1 MRNSLPSY
9 SDYGIFYPV
18 EGEISFIDSGTVT
31 SPRGFQAGATYA
43 GIKKR
48 TDGVSDLG
56 ILFSEAPCVAAGL
69 FTTNRIKAAP
79 VVLSQQRLPSGE
91 VMAVVVNSGCANAS
105 LGEPGLSDAA
115 RMADLAAQNIGVS
128 PESVLVASTG
138 VIGKRLPMELIE
150 TGIKQITVSPDGGHK
165 LARAIMTTDTVPKEA
180 AVAVSVGKSEFIIG
194 GIAKGSG
201 MIHPNLATFLC
212 FLTTDATVD
221 IDFLRLSL
229 KKAVDVSFN
238 MISIDGDTSPNDM
251 VLIMAN
257 GLAGSKPISPGD
269 RQAESFQQALNQLCI
284 YLAKGIARDGEGAS
298 KLIEVTVS
306 GASSTSEARLA
317 ARTIVGSPLV
327 KAAVHGNDPNWGRII
342 AAVGRSGV
350 EVVESKIDLYI
361 GNIYLVKSG
370 CPVSF
375 DRGEVVKVLGN
386 SEVSINLGLNLG
398 TAVATAWGCDLS
410 EEYVTINSKYTT

>member
-1 MRNSLPSY
+1 VRNSLPSY

-18 EGEISFIDSGTVT
+18 DSEISFIDSGTVT

-56 ILFSEAPCVAAGL
+56 ILFSEAPCVAVGL

-194 GIAKGSG
+194 GIAKGAG

-212 FLTTDATVD
+212 FLTTDAAVD

-410 EEYVTINSKYTT
+410 EEYVTINSHYTT